1 MKNNQGKI
9 IFLLFLVFSLM
20 CIIGA
25 NATSKNGNMFELG
38 KNYKETTANNSSVVV
53 ATYNG
58 HEITQAMV
66 DSEQKTFAISGES
79 RQSVNLSDR
88 VAIDNIIKRIMLVE
102 EAENLGL
109 AATDAEIEEMVD
121 AVKAAYDIPEGKEIV
136 DAYCAGAGISVESYF
151 DIVRERAPRIIAR
164 QKLKDYVGQQFC
176 AEHGIEFTKVNPP
189 EEVLTAEQ
197 NYIEDLFAARAA
209 NINYIR

>member
-1 MKNNQGKI
+1 
-9 IFLLFLVFSLM
+9 
-20 CIIGA
+20 
-25 NATSKNGNMFELG
+25 
-38 KNYKETTANNSSVVV
+38 
-53 ATYNG
+53 
-58 HEITQAMV
+58 
-66 DSEQKTFAISGES
+66 
-79 RQSVNLSDR
+79 
-88 VAIDNIIKRIMLVE
+88 MLVE